1 LVEIDKKSAGPVLL
15 AAEKSGE
22 IFSAPRR
29 RGSEFREYLRAGP
42 TEKPIHFPPEEL
54 ATGVGVFGSG
64 SGRHFRGRTSFLF
77 KINRNIAGK
86 DIENPTVNPEA
97 FICHRD
103 FVKCGSTQK
112 GEHFLGKL

>member
-1 LVEIDKKSAGPVLL
+1 LVEIDKKAAGPVLL

-54 ATGVGVFGSG
+54 ATGVGVFESG
-64 SGRHFRGRTSFLF
+64 SGRHFSGQ
-77 KINRNIAGK
+77 NI
-86 DIENPTVNPEA
+86 IP
-97 FICHRD
+97 F
-103 FVKCGSTQK
+103 QK
-112 GEHFLGKL
+112 K